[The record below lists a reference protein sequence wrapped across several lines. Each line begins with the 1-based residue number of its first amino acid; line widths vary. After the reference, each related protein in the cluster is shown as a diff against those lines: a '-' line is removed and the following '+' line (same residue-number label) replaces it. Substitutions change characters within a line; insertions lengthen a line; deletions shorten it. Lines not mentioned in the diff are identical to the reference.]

1 MGAGDM
7 EVQNME
13 VRELKECEVRPA
25 LELIWDVFLKDVA
38 PSYTQEGIDTFRREL
53 DCESFLRMYKERQ
66 ITMFG
71 AFEGQ
76 ELAGTISVKNIG
88 HIFMFYVKSSC
99 QGRGAGR
106 QLFEAVKRHCIQTLK
121 TNRITVN
128 AAPGAVPKYI
138 HMGMQPTGP
147 EQMADGICY
156 TPMEMTV

>member
-88 HIFMFYVKSSC
+88 HIFMFYVKSC
-99 QGRGAGR
+99 
-106 QLFEAVKRHCIQTLK
+106 LP
-121 TNRITVN
+121 
-128 AAPGAVPKYI
+128 APLP
-138 HMGMQPTGP
+138 
-147 EQMADGICY
+147 
-156 TPMEMTV
+156 